1 MFYSFSEAISV
12 PILLTLLISYS
23 SFFLGNLNSR
33 DKDGVPELVS
43 VGHKDLTWTCIDL
56 TPNHCTGAEQLAYMF
71 SEACYSVLI

>member
-1 MFYSFSEAISV
+1 MMFYSFSEAISV

-43 VGHKDLTWTCIDL
+43 VGHKDLT
-56 TPNHCTGAEQLAYMF
+56 
-71 SEACYSVLI
+71 